1 MSTSTILRKT
11 PSPRPLP
18 IYFAEVDYG
27 CAKAFQETDRD
38 RNSRQAIVEM
48 IRSGEIEVVK
58 VIEINEINGTV
69 FDVTDELVS
78 EALAQREAA

>member
-1 MSTSTILRKT
+1 MSTSTIRPAPT
-11 PSPRPLP
+11 PRPLP
-18 IYFAEVDYG
+18 LYLAECSYG
-27 CAKAFQETDRD
+27 RHGNAFRETDRD
-38 RNSRQAIVEM
+38 RDSRDEIIGL

-58 VIEINEINGTV
+58 IIEINEINGTV